1 MSIGVLDA
9 INAYGRIGRPTSQSP
24 AADVIPVSGPSSFG
38 NILVDV
44 VAGAT
49 GSLKAAEQAT
59 ARQIAGKGDLIDVT
73 TAMTAAEMAM
83 DTVVAVRDRVIS
95 AYSDIIRMQ
104 I

>member
-1 MSIGVLDA
+1 MSIGALDA
-9 INAYGRIGRPTSQSP
+9 INAYGRIARPTFSSP
-24 AADVIPVSGPSSFG
+24 STDAAPASGPSSFG
-38 NILVDV
+38 NILADAVS
-44 VAGAT
+44 GAT
-49 GSLKAAEQAT
+49 GSLKAAEHAT
-59 ARQIAGKGDLIDVT
+59 TRQIAGKGDLIDVT